1 MKQLLQNVK
10 NGKTTVEDV
19 PVPTPREGMAL
30 VKISATLVSAG
41 TERMVVEFA
50 EKTLVGKARSRPDLV
65 KQTLDKAKREGV
77 MPTVQAVFNRL
88 DQPMALGYS
97 SAGVIVALGRNMHGF
112 KVGQRVA
119 CAGANYASHAEYNII
134 PKNLITPLPKNVDF
148 ESAAFTTLGAIA
160 LQGFRL
166 AEPQLGDNVAVIGLG
181 LLGLLTVQL
190 AAAAGCKVLGID
202 LDPKRIKLASSF
214 GIEAVSRPQ
223 AESAAVA
230 FTANRGFDSIIICAD
245 TSSNDPI
252 ELAGVI
258 ARDRAKVV
266 ATGAVGLKMPRKIYF
281 EKELSF
287 INSRSYGPGRYD
299 PSYEENGVDYP
310 IGYVRWTEG
319 RNLQSI
325 VDLMGSGKLDV
336 TPLISHRLPIEE
348 GVKAYEL
355 ITGKIKEPFLGVL
368 LKYGDEKEEGKR
380 VTFNVQR
387 STLNGNVKLGVLGA
401 GMYANATL
409 LPVLKNN
416 KDFELVGIAS
426 SGGLH
431 AQHSG
436 KKFGFQ
442 YATSSE
448 DEIINDPKV
457 NTVAILTRHDSHAE
471 LVIKALKAGKNV
483 FVEKPLAVDSKQL
496 AAVIK
501 ALSTQHSLLT
511 VGFNRRFSPLAQ
523 SLKSSIA
530 NRTEPLHAHY
540 RVNAG
545 YIPLNH
551 WTQDEKLGGGRIIGE
566 GCHFIDLITYLVGA
580 APVSVSAHA
589 LPGGGKYRED
599 NVSMTF
605 TFPDGSIGVVDYLA
619 NGDKSFPK
627 ERLEVF
633 CEGTIAVLDDYVSL
647 VTIKDGKKKVES
659 MAQDKGWKAEMAAFA
674 AAIKSGGDAPIP
686 YEQLIGVTKSTF
698 AAVESIRSKSAVEIK

>member
-1 MKQLLQNVK
+1 M
-10 NGKTTVEDV
+10 
-19 PVPTPREGMAL
+19 
-30 VKISATLVSAG
+30 
-41 TERMVVEFA
+41 
-50 EKTLVGKARSRPDLV
+50 
-65 KQTLDKAKREGV
+65 
-77 MPTVQAVFNRL
+77 
-88 DQPMALGYS
+88 
-97 SAGVIVALGRNMHGF
+97 
-112 KVGQRVA
+112 
-119 CAGANYASHAEYNII
+119 
-134 PKNLITPLPKNVDF
+134 
-148 ESAAFTTLGAIA
+148 
-160 LQGFRL
+160 
-166 AEPQLGDNVAVIGLG
+166 
-181 LLGLLTVQL
+181 
-190 AAAAGCKVLGID
+190 
-202 LDPKRIKLASSF
+202 
-214 GIEAVSRPQ
+214 
-223 AESAAVA
+223 
-230 FTANRGFDSIIICAD
+230 
-245 TSSNDPI
+245 
-252 ELAGVI
+252 
-258 ARDRAKVV
+258 
-266 ATGAVGLKMPRKIYF
+266 
-281 EKELSF
+281 
-287 INSRSYGPGRYD
+287 
-299 PSYEENGVDYP
+299 
-310 IGYVRWTEG
+310 
-319 RNLQSI
+319 
-325 VDLMGSGKLDV
+325 
-336 TPLISHRLPIEE
+336 
-348 GVKAYEL
+348 
-355 ITGKIKEPFLGVL
+355 
-368 LKYGDEKEEGKR
+368 
-380 VTFNVQR
+380 
-387 STLNGNVKLGVLGA
+387 NGNVKLGVLGA

-448 DEIINDPKV
+448 DEIINDPKI

-647 VTIKDGKKKVES
+647 TTIKDGKKKVES

-674 AAIKSGGDAPIP
+674 AAIKRGGDAPIP